1 MNFLDGSLY
10 RDNASRAQ
18 VAGAGALPYHC
29 ATPATQP
36 NATDACCGAGNAVP
50 GTDPGDRGCGT
61 GDAIPGTDPSG
72 KGCCSEDAIRGT
84 DPGDR
89 GCGTG
94 DACGEDAIRGTNPGD
109 RGCETSD
116 GCAEGTDK
124 DGCGSGY
131 CKQAMPALWRVPAW
145 QTPPPLQ

>member
-72 KGCCSEDAIRGT
+72 KGCCSEDAILGT

-94 DACGEDAIRGTNPGD
+94 NSP
-109 RGCETSD
+109 
-116 GCAEGTDK
+116 EGTDK
-124 DGCGSGY
+124 EGCGSGY
-131 CKQAMPALWRVPAW
+131 CKQAMPAVWRVPAW